1 LGNDDIGDNSVQTL
15 YGIWD
20 WAKAWVNAGQDPA
33 GKYLGEFTPS
43 RQLSNLSS
51 LGINATLLEQTQIYF
66 GSFFGE
72 EFGIISDNEINW
84 FVPPAGTGNHVGWFF
99 DYPGTG
105 ERTVRDVIIRD
116 EVAVAISSI
125 PASVPCSA
133 GGYSYLME
141 VNACSGS
148 RTLNAQFDANG
159 DGVVDSRDLVDI
171 GSSAN
176 SKNTSLSRKMVQG
189 MPHAPAIA
197 EIPGTDIEV
206 KYFSNSDGSII
217 TWKEKKIGL
226 GMSSWRELD
235 GK

>member
-1 LGNDDIGDNSVQTL
+1 
-15 YGIWD
+15 
-20 WAKAWVNAGQDPA
+20 
-33 GKYLGEFTPS
+33 
-43 RQLSNLSS
+43 
-51 LGINATLLEQTQIYF
+51 
-66 GSFFGE
+66 
-72 EFGIISDNEINW
+72 
-84 FVPPAGTGNHVGWFF
+84 
-99 DYPGTG
+99 
-105 ERTVRDVIIRD
+105 
-116 EVAVAISSI
+116 VAISSI
-125 PASVPCSA
+125 PATVPCSA
-133 GGYSYLME
+133 GGYSYLRE

-159 DGVVDSRDLVDI
+159 DGLVDSRDLVDI

-176 SKNTSLSRKMVQG
+176 SKNTSLSRKKVQG